1 MENSSLQFGL
11 EESTIEK
18 IRGVFRQYA
27 EIERV
32 ILYGSRAKGN
42 YRPGSDID
50 LTLVGKE
57 LSHEQLLSIEHQ
69 LHDLLLP
76 YLFDLSIFSHIEDPD
91 MVAHINRVGRIFYEK
106 LSTSGQQKPSERFSS
121 GY

>member
-1 MENSSLQFGL
+1 MENNNLKFGL
-11 EESTIEK
+11 KASTIET
-18 IRGVFRQYA
+18 ISDIFRQYS

-57 LSHEQLLSIEHQ
+57 LSHDQLLSIEHQ
-69 LHDLLLP
+69 LDDLLLP
-76 YLFDLSIFSHIEDPD
+76 YLFDISIFSHIEDPD
-91 MVAHINRVGRIFYEK
+91 MVDHIHRIGLTFYK
-106 LSTSGQQKPSERFSS
+106 RP
-121 GY
+121 GYQR

>member
-1 MENSSLQFGL
+1 MKSNNLQFGL

-18 IRGVFRQYA
+18 ILGVFLQHA

-32 ILYGSRAKGN
+32 VLYGSRAKGN

-50 LTLVGKE
+50 LTLVGKD

-69 LHDLLLP
+69 LDDLLLP
-76 YLFDLSIFSHIEDPD
+76 YLFDLSIFSDIEDSD
-91 MVAHINRVGRIFYEK
+91 VIAHINRVGFIFYEK
-106 LSTSGQQKPSERFSS
+106 PLANEQQKAPEKLSS
-121 GY
+121 NG

>member
-1 MENSSLQFGL
+1 MESNTLQFGL
-11 EESTIEK
+11 ESSTIEA
-18 IRGVFRQYA
+18 ISGIFRQYA

-32 ILYGSRAKGN
+32 VLYGSRAKGN

-50 LTLVGKE
+50 LTVIGKD

-69 LHDLLLP
+69 LDDLLLP

-91 MVAHINRVGRIFYEK
+91 VIAHINRVGLIFYEK
-106 LSTSGQQKPSERFSS
+106 ASSTNEQQKLSKSL
-121 GY
+121 

>member
-1 MENSSLQFGL
+1 MENSNLEFGL

-18 IRGVFRQYA
+18 ILSVFQQYA
-27 EIERV
+27 AIERV

-50 LTLVGKE
+50 LTLVGKG
-57 LSHEQLLSIEHQ
+57 LSHEQLLSIEQQ
-69 LHDLLLP
+69 LDDLLLP

-91 MVAHINRVGRIFYEK
+91 VIAHINRVGRIFYEK
-106 LSTSGQQKPSERFSS
+106 PSTSEQQQLSERLNS
-121 GY
+121 GC